1 MEMPDFSK
9 IDLDPNNIGNWPG
22 ALKGL
27 IILILCAIVLGAGY
41 WFDTKG
47 QLEKLAKAQDKEV
60 ELKETFELKQRKA
73 ANLEPLRE
81 QLKEMKESFG
91 NLLRLLPN
99 KTEIEGL
106 LVDISQSGLAA
117 GLEFELFKP
126 SKEQPQE
133 FYAIQPI
140 TIRVTGNY
148 HEFGNFVSSVAALPR
163 IVTQHDINIA
173 PLSKGGKAVGGEN
186 LVMSMVAKTYRY
198 LEEEEIEA
206 AAAAKSKGKKGKRK
220 RNKKKKGKKK

>member
-9 IDLDPNNIGNWPG
+9 LDLDPNNIGNWPG
-22 ALKGL
+22 PLKG
-27 IILILCAIVLGAGY
+27 IVILLLCAAVLGAGY
-41 WFDTKG
+41 WFDTKE
-47 QLEKLAKAQDKEV
+47 QLVVLETAQKKEV
-60 ELKETFELKQRKA
+60 ELKRIFELKQRKA
-73 ANLEPLRE
+73 ANLQPLRE
-81 QLKEMKESFG
+81 QLTEMKESFG

-126 SKEQPQE
+126 SAEQVAE

-140 TIRVTGNY
+140 AIRVTGNY
-148 HEFGNFVSSVAALPR
+148 HEFGNFISTVASLPR
-163 IVTQHDINIA
+163 IVTQHDISIA
-173 PLSKGGKAVGGEN
+173 PLSQGSVGGDAE
-186 LVMSMVAKTYRY
+186 LVMNMVAKTYRY

-206 AAAAKSKGKKGKRK
+206 AAAAKKKGKR
-220 RNKKKKGKKK
+220 R

>member
-9 IDLDPNNIGNWPG
+9 LDLDPNNIGNWPG
-22 ALKGL
+22 PLKG
-27 IILILCAIVLGAGY
+27 IVILVLCAAVLGAGY
-41 WFDTKG
+41 WFDTKD
-47 QLEKLAKAQDKEV
+47 QLVVLEGAQTKEV
-60 ELKETFELKQRKA
+60 ELKRVFEFKQKKS
-73 ANLEPLRE
+73 ANLDALRD

-106 LVDISQSGLAA
+106 LVDISQSGLSA

-126 SKEQPQE
+126 GAEQVAE

-140 TIRVTGNY
+140 SIRVTGTY
-148 HEFGNFVSSVAALPR
+148 HEFGNFVSTVAALPR
-163 IVTQHDINIA
+163 IVTQHDVSMVPKNT
-173 PLSKGGKAVGGEN
+173 GAVGGGADE
-186 LVMSMVAKTYRY
+186 LVMNMVAKTYRY

-206 AAAAKSKGKKGKRK
+206 AAAANKGKR
-220 RNKKKKGKKK
+220 R

>member
-9 IDLDPNNIGNWPG
+9 LDLDPNNIGNWPG
-22 ALKGL
+22 PLKGVV
-27 IILILCAIVLGAGY
+27 ILVLCAALLGAGY
-41 WFDTKG
+41 WFDTKD
-47 QLEKLAKAQDKEV
+47 QLVKLETSQKKES
-60 ELKETFELKQRKA
+60 ELKQVFEIKQRKA
-73 ANLEPLRE
+73 ANLGPLRE

-106 LVDISQSGLAA
+106 LVDISQSGLSA

-126 SKEQPQE
+126 SAEQVAE

-140 TIRVTGNY
+140 AIRVTGTY
-148 HEFGNFVSSVAALPR
+148 HEFGNFVSTVASLPR
-163 IVTQHDINIA
+163 IVTQHDINMA
-173 PLSKGGKAVGGEN
+173 PKKSGVIGGNEE
-186 LVMSMVAKTYRY
+186 LVMNMVAKTYRY

-206 AAAAKSKGKKGKRK
+206 AAASKKGKR
-220 RNKKKKGKKK
+220 R

>member
-27 IILILCAIVLGAGY
+27 VILVLCAVLLGVGY
-41 WFDTKG
+41 WFDTKE
-47 QLEKLAKAQDKEV
+47 QLVRLAKAQDKEV

-126 SKEQPQE
+126 SKEQLEE

-140 TIRVTGNY
+140 TIRVTGSY

-163 IVTQHDINIA
+163 IVTQHDVNIA
-173 PLSKGGKAVGGEN
+173 PLKQGGTVVDGQN

-206 AAAAKSKGKKGKRK
+206 AAAAKKGKKGKRK
-220 RNKKKKGKKK
+220 RRKKGKKK

>member
-9 IDLDPNNIGNWPG
+9 LDLDPNNIGNWPG
-22 ALKGL
+22 PIKG
-27 IILILCAIVLGAGY
+27 IVILILCAALLGAGF
-41 WFDTKG
+41 WFDTKD
-47 QLEKLAKAQDKEV
+47 QLVALESAQEKET
-60 ELKETFELKQRKA
+60 ELKRIFEIKQRKS
-73 ANLEPLRE
+73 ANLEALRE
-81 QLKEMKESFG
+81 QLKDMKESFG

-126 SKEQPQE
+126 SAEQVAD

-140 TIRVTGNY
+140 AIRVTGTY
-148 HEFGNFVSSVAALPR
+148 HEFGNFISSVAALPR
-163 IVTQHDINIA
+163 IVTQHDINMV
-173 PLSKGGKAVGGEN
+173 SKSGGTIGAKDE
-186 LVMSMVAKTYRY
+186 LVMNMIAKTYRY

-206 AAAAKSKGKKGKRK
+206 AATSKKKGKR
-220 RNKKKKGKKK
+220 R